1 MHAVKMHG
9 VRRAFRE
16 SWLPWLSALVLV
28 AGLVLALTRAFD
40 VWGGSAATANAPRQV
55 KAAQPPSAQRTT
67 SSRAERAVPLEKAA
81 RAVARK
87 FVLTAVA
94 RRHVA
99 ASYDLVGAALRQGFS
114 RAEWAKG
121 EIPVVPDPVDEDGLS
136 PLAVDFSYEN
146 HALLEVTLNP
156 GAGRKIKPAQ
166 FFLELRAFG
175 KGKARRWLV
184 VGWAPHAAPLIPVA
198 GN

>member
-1 MHAVKMHG
+1 MMRAVKKHG
-9 VRRAFRE
+9 LRRALRE
-16 SWLPWLSALVLV
+16 SWLPSLSALVLV

-40 VWGGSAATANAPRQV
+40 VWGGASHPARQV
-55 KAAQPPSAQRTT
+55 TAEQASRAPQRTT
-67 SSRAERAVPLEKAA
+67 SSRAERRVPLEQAA

-94 RRHVA
+94 RRHVET
-99 ASYDLVGAALRQGFS
+99 SYDLVGAALRQGFS

-121 EIPVVPDPVDEDGLS
+121 EIPVVPYPVDEDGLS

-156 GAGRKIKPAQ
+156 GARSKMKPAQ

-175 KGKARRWLV
+175 KGTARHWLV
-184 VGWAPHAAPLIPVA
+184 VGWAPHAAPIVPVG